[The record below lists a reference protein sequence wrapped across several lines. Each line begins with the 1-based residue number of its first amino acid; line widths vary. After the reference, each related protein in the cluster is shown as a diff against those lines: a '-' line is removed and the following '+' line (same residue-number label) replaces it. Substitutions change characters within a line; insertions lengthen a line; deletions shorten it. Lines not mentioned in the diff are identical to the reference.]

1 MDIGNPWGHLGL
13 YLEVTAHGPF
23 HMDILYPPLL
33 PCIDISI
40 TGEAAESPEILIL
53 EIGAVAP
60 AEYFE
65 RNEILSTCLDIFRNV
80 ETGFE
85 LAVLTISDLFSVDPD
100 TDIGGSRTDTQADLL
115 ALPCIRYREGTAV
128 LPNMI
133 VLSRDDGRIVGVMA
147 SP

>member
-60 AEYFE
+60 AEYLE
-65 RNEILSTCLDIFRNV
+65 SDKVLCSDLDKLGNV
-80 ETGFE
+80 ETGFQ
-85 LAVLTISDLFSVDPD
+85 LAVLTISDLFAIDPD

-133 VLSRDDGRIVGVMA
+133 VLSRDDRRIVGVMA